1 MKNKNEEK
9 PNKLAKDILKDL
21 DELKKKIHSD
31 FIRIDIAMLEEKIKK
46 IFNIK

>member
-1 MKNKNEEK
+1 MKNKDEK
-9 PNKLAKDILKDL
+9 FNKLATDILKDL

-31 FIRIDIAMLEEKIKK
+31 FLKLDIALLESKIKK